1 MTSINFNPAA
11 NNAANIITKN
21 QRSIDQAMTRLASG
35 TKMNSA
41 ADNPAMLA
49 SFNNLTASGVASR
62 AAVQSLN
69 HGIAYVTVVDDA
81 AANIE
86 GLLVRMKDL
95 AVQASSTAMSA
106 QERYGLDFEFQQLGL
121 RWTSVSDNTKFNDK
135 LVATGDDLIIGV
147 GAIGGASALGSVGTM
162 KIFIDDYRPS
172 AKNTTVGSL
181 GLGIASGA
189 SVLGAAS
196 SGGTAKGA
204 MLNFNDVA
212 LAGAVP
218 RTGSESISS
227 AITAKLSS
235 AKLTNMI
242 ANFGNSR
249 AKLGSALNAMTS
261 ISDSISNQ
269 AAGFEN
275 AAAKVGNTNYAAETA
290 KLSASQIISQA
301 STAILAQANAQ
312 SATILSLLK

>member
-11 NNAANIITKN
+11 NNAANIITRN
-21 QRSIDQAMTRLASG
+21 QRTIDSAMTRLASG
-35 TKMNSA
+35 TMMNSA
-41 ADNPAMLA
+41 ADNPSMLA

-69 HGIAYVTVVDDA
+69 HGIAFVTTVDDT

-95 AVQASSTAMSA
+95 AVQASSTAMSS
-106 QERYGLDFEFQQLGL
+106 QERFGLDFEFQQLGL
-121 RWTSVSDNTKFNDK
+121 RWTSLTANTRFNDMSS
-135 LVATGDDLIIGV
+135 TGLIMQGTDLTIGV
-147 GAIGGASALGSVGTM
+147 GAAGGTM
-162 KIFIDDYRPS
+162 TITIDDYRPDS
-172 AKNTTVGSL
+172 QNATAGSE

-189 SVLGAAS
+189 DTKGLIS
-196 SGGTAKGA
+196 SGGTATGA
-204 MLNFNDVA
+204 MLKFGDIA
-212 LAGAVP
+212 KADPVP
-218 RTGSESISS
+218 ATGSERISS
-227 AITAKLSS
+227 AVAAKASS

-269 AAGFEN
+269 AASFEN
-275 AAAKVGNTNYAAETA
+275 SAAKIGNTNYAAETA
-290 KLSASQIISQA
+290 KLSSSQIISQA

>member
-69 HGIAYVTVVDDA
+69 HGIAYVTTVDET

-86 GLLVRMKDL
+86 GVLVRMKDL

-106 QERYGLDFEFQQLGL
+106 QERFGLDFEFQQLGV
-121 RWTSVSDNTKFNDK
+121 RWLSLTANTLFNTTA
-135 LVATGDDLIIGV
+135 VMQGTDLTIGV
-147 GAIGGASALGSVGTM
+147 GAAGGTM
-162 KIFIDDYRPS
+162 TVTIDDYRPS
-172 AKNTTVGSL
+172 AVNTAVATP
-181 GLGIASGA
+181 GLGIASNA
-189 SVLGAAS
+189 SVDAAIN
-196 SGGTAKGA
+196 SGGTAAGA
-204 MLNFNDVA
+204 MLNFGNIVA
-212 LAGAVP
+212 AAAVP
-218 RTGSESISS
+218 ATGSERISS
-227 AITAKLSS
+227 AATAVLSS
-235 AKLTNMI
+235 AKLTNFI

>member
-69 HGIAYVTVVDDA
+69 HGIAYVTTVDET

-86 GLLVRMKDL
+86 GVLVRMKDL

-106 QERYGLDFEFQQLGL
+106 QERFGLDFEFQQLGV
-121 RWTSVSDNTKFNDK
+121 RWLSLTANTLFNTTA
-135 LVATGDDLIIGV
+135 VMQGTDLTIGV
-147 GAIGGASALGSVGTM
+147 GAAGGTM
-162 KIFIDDYRPS
+162 TVTIDDYRPS
-172 AKNTTVGSL
+172 AVNTAVATP
-181 GLGIASGA
+181 GLGIASNA
-189 SVLGAAS
+189 SVDAAIN
-196 SGGTAKGA
+196 SGGTAAGA
-204 MLNFNDVA
+204 MLNFGNIVA
-212 LAGAVP
+212 AGAVP
-218 RTGSESISS
+218 ATGSERISS
-227 AITAKLSS
+227 AATAVLSS
-235 AKLTNMI
+235 AKLTNFI

-261 ISDSISNQ
+261 ISDSISSQ
-269 AAGFEN
+269 AVGFEN
-275 AAAKVGNTNYAAETA
+275 SAAKIGNTNYAAETA